1 MKNMNAGQRSPRLV
15 KFIRNHLGKIVL
27 AVSVV
32 IVVLGFL
39 GLDELFRRSNQAV
52 DKAIQARYQ
61 TEAQHIVEAA
71 MAMIEST
78 VDGAIGPT
86 LDQDQQGRVKRI
98 IRETKFDGGKGY
110 LYLYDIQGI
119 CIAHGEQRGKEGRNL
134 IDQEDED
141 GVRMIEQLR
150 EAAKRGGGF
159 VKYKWPVINQ
169 SENVEKQ
176 KIGYAKMLRGGTW
189 WIGSG
194 AYLDDIHRTLS
205 LVKNEQDGLIL
216 HEKVS
221 FLVALFLLMGGGF
234 WAGMQLTGSMLKVED
249 MTLTVENMT
258 TLSAS
263 VAQERLSLA
272 GRLHDLVSK
281 FELKLNG
288 ALAEMVKAQDAETI
302 ALLVRKC
309 RDCIKDFDERCQEIE
324 NDIYPRDIRLLGLS
338 PVLREFLDG
347 GEGLWQAG
355 EEHQQPSGLTLTH
368 DIEEVPRSINRH
380 EVELYFVARGLIHNV
395 VKHADA
401 SRCEVSL
408 SHQEGAITLM
418 ISDNGRGFVLK
429 TQLERSVMSKSR
441 FGLQWISAT
450 VEGCHG
456 AIKIVSSPG
465 LGTKVCVT
473 MPWPPASE
481 NENSDEKGM

>member
-1 MKNMNAGQRSPRLV
+1 MKDVNDRQQSPRRV
-15 KFIRNHLGKIVL
+15 KFIRNYLWGIVL
-27 AVSVV
+27 AVSVPIAV
-32 IVVLGFL
+32 GAFFGLAVLFNH
-39 GLDELFRRSNQAV
+39 SNDAV
-52 DKAIQARYQ
+52 DNAIQERYREE
-61 TEAQHIVEAA
+61 TRHIVEAV

-78 VDGAIGPT
+78 MDGAIGPT
-86 LDQDQQGRVKRI
+86 LNAGQQEKVKRI

-110 LYLYDIQGI
+110 LYLYDIQGR
-119 CIAHGEQRGKEGRNL
+119 CIAHGDQPGKEGLNL
-134 IDQEDED
+134 IDLEDED
-141 GVRMIEQLR
+141 GVRVIEQLL
-150 EAAKRGGGF
+150 EAAKRGGDF
-159 VKYKWPVINQ
+159 VNYKWTFTNQ
-169 SENVEKQ
+169 PEKLGRP
-176 KIGYAKMLRGGTW
+176 KLGYAKMLRGGTW
-189 WIGSG
+189 WLGSG
-194 AYLDDIHRTLS
+194 VYLEDIQHTLT
-205 LVKNEQDGLIL
+205 VVRDEQDKLIL
-216 HEKVS
+216 KEMIIVAIA
-221 FLVALFLLMGGGF
+221 LVLLMAGAF
-234 WAGMQLTGSMLKVED
+234 WAGRQLTGSILKVED

-263 VAQERLSLA
+263 VVQERLSLS

-288 ALAEMVKAQDAETI
+288 DLAEMVKAQDAKTI
-302 ALLVRKC
+302 ALLVGNC

-355 EEHQQPSGLTLTH
+355 EEHQQPSGLTLIH

-418 ISDNGRGFVLK
+418 ISDNGRGFVLQ

-441 FGLQWISAT
+441 FGLQWIRAT

-481 NENSDEKGM
+481 NEHSDEKGI